1 MSQSR
6 LIELSYYD
14 PSAEVRLTAYAD
26 TLVLDESK
34 GERTM
39 TAIRFG
45 GYPEMVNAMAAA
57 MHGGAS
63 IEATVRDEGIRFQC
77 IRKGYTKQLA
87 HDGVYATATLM
98 ANDQAQ
104 EAINAESKEEQENT
118 ESPEQPRTCFIF
130 CPAGD
135 RERLFE
141 ELDRKTTAPLIPAF

>member
-6 LIELSYYD
+6 LIDLSYYD
-14 PSAEVRLTAYAD
+14 PKAEVRLTAYAD

-63 IEATVRDEGIRFQC
+63 IEATVRDESIRF
-77 IRKGYTKQLA
+77 LS
-87 HDGVYATATLM
+87 L
-98 ANDQAQ
+98 
-104 EAINAESKEEQENT
+104 
-118 ESPEQPRTCFIF
+118 
-130 CPAGD
+130 PAGAY
-135 RERLFE
+135 RVPLPRGYGQGFPTTMWRSSFRR
-141 ELDRKTTAPLIPAF
+141 RKTTVGQAPP